1 MSKKNQTI
9 LTICIDII
17 MLAVAVA
24 ASYLLL
30 VGKLH
35 GGWQYIAQIGII
47 VAIPTIFFS
56 TFLTF
61 GMAKYEKMRPE
72 EMEEDS
78 EEENAEES
86 LESQKENA
94 SSEDDA

>member
-1 MSKKNQTI
+1 MSKKTQTI

-17 MLAVAVA
+17 MLAVAVT

-30 VGKLH
+30 IGKLH
-35 GGWQYIAQIGII
+35 GGWQYAAQIGII

-61 GMAKYEKMRPE
+61 GMGKYEKMRPE
-72 EMEEDS
+72 EMEEAD
-78 EEENAEES
+78 EENAEES
-86 LESQKENA
+86 LEPQKENA
-94 SSEDDA
+94 SPQDDA